1 MHLSPMGK
9 PGVEDLQLLAP
20 YLSICASLGT
30 FRGCASRHDTPYV
43 DSLPATYSCVDHDY
57 AGTSVA
63 ATDVLFH
70 EPNIPVNQ

>member
-20 YLSICASLGT
+20 YLSICASLET
-30 FRGCASRHDTPYV
+30 IQRIYHRHDTPGV
-43 DSLPATYSCVDHDY
+43 DFLPATYSCVSKNIVH
-57 AGTSVA
+57 

-70 EPNIPVNQ
+70 ESDIPVN